1 MKKYSE
7 IAQNDVPSLKRK
19 NIGPHTLRHTT
30 AMHLL
35 QSGVD
40 LNVIKTWLG
49 HVDISTTHGYVEI
62 DMKMKQNALNK
73 CHPNDLVEMTQFLRK
88 NKNIISWLEDL

>member
-1 MKKYSE
+1 
-7 IAQNDVPSLKRK
+7 
-19 NIGPHTLRHTT
+19 
-30 AMHLL
+30 MHLL

-62 DMKMKQNALNK
+62 DMKMKQEALNK
-73 CHPNDLVEMTQFLRK
+73 CSPKDTVEMKEFLK
-88 NKNIISWLEDL
+88 TNKDVISWLDSL